1 MQFSKKDLDII
12 FKYIASRLFGE
23 KLSKYPDADQLTGRE
38 ILPIIQG
45 GENRN
50 MKTENVLDIPQVV
63 SKFSNYD
70 TLVASSR
77 EDFNRGLAALNSKL
91 EDKAAE
97 LQKLIESL
105 EVTGL
110 SISQFFG
117 DSEVLGI
124 SQKTLTMNL
133 NLLTQEI
140 LAVTGKTLGITM
152 TIVPDYVVS
161 PTTGDI
167 NITVKS
173 KFGYLER
180 VEVYVDD
187 ALIGSDES
195 VTEYT
200 ITHAIA
206 TDVNVKVKATVLGNE
221 YMAEKEVKKYFPY
234 FIGAGNAYTDVMN
247 PEHAI
252 PYNGKLTGSFNV
264 SVNQG
269 ERLFIIIP
277 TYLRDTIIRTNILG
291 EEIASVDM
299 NGFEI
304 PFDESTV
311 DTLTVFTSKNTY
323 TQGTYNIDVTNNVH
337 ESFT

>member
-23 KLSKYPDADQLTGRE
+23 KLSEYPDADQLTGRE

-77 EDFNRGLAALNSKL
+77 EDFNRGLAVLNSKL

-133 NLLTQEI
+133 NLLAQEI
-140 LAVTGKTLGITM
+140 LAVTGKTLGITL
-152 TIVPDYVVS
+152 TVVPDYVVS

-167 NITVKS
+167 TITVNS

-187 ALIGSDES
+187 ILIGSDES
-195 VTEYT
+195 VTEYVINHSIAEDVT
-200 ITHAIA
+200 I
-206 TDVNVKVKATVLGNE
+206 KVKAIVLGNE
-221 YMAEKEVKKYFPY
+221 YMEEKEVKKYFPY
-234 FIGAGNAYTDVMN
+234 FIGAGNVYTDIMN

-252 PYNGKLTGSFNV
+252 PFNGKLTGSFNV
-264 SVNQG
+264 TVNEG
-269 ERLFIIIP
+269 EKLFIIIP

-323 TQGTYNIDVTNNVH
+323 QAGTYNIDVTNNVH
-337 ESFT
+337 GLY

>member
-23 KLSKYPDADQLTGRE
+23 KLSEYPDADQLTGRE

-133 NLLTQEI
+133 NLLAQEI
-140 LAVTGKTLGITM
+140 LAVTGKTLGITL
-152 TIVPDYVVS
+152 TVVPDYVVS

-195 VTEYT
+195 VTEYVINHSIAEDVT
-200 ITHAIA
+200 I
-206 TDVNVKVKATVLGNE
+206 KVKAIVLGNE
-221 YMAEKEVKKYFPY
+221 YMEEKEVKKYFPY
-234 FIGAGNAYTDVMN
+234 FIGAGNVYTDIMN

-252 PYNGKLTGSFNV
+252 PFNGKLTGSFDV
-264 SVNQG
+264 TVNEG
-269 ERLFIIIP
+269 EKLFIIIP

-323 TQGTYNIDVTNNVH
+323 QAGTYNIDVTNNVH
-337 ESFT
+337 GSFT

>member
-38 ILPIIQG
+38 ILPIIQD
-45 GENRN
+45 GENKN

-63 SKFSNYD
+63 SKFSSYD
-70 TLVASSR
+70 ALVTSSR

-91 EDKAAE
+91 EAKVTE

-133 NLLTQEI
+133 NLLAQEI
-140 LAVTGKTLGITM
+140 LAVTGKTLGITVSV
-152 TIVPDYVVS
+152 VPDYVVS

-167 NITVKS
+167 TITVNS

-187 ALIGSDES
+187 ILIGSDES
-195 VTEYT
+195 VTEYVINHSIAEDVT
-200 ITHAIA
+200 I
-206 TDVNVKVKATVLGNE
+206 KVKAIVLGNE
-221 YMAEKEVKKYFPY
+221 YMEEKEVKKYFPY
-234 FIGAGNAYTDVMN
+234 FIGAGNVYTDIMN
-247 PEHAI
+247 PEHVI
-252 PYNGKLTGSFNV
+252 PFNGKLTGSFDV
-264 SVNQG
+264 TVNEG
-269 ERLFIIIP
+269 EKLFIIIP

-323 TQGTYNIDVTNNVH
+323 QAGTYNIDVTNNVH
-337 ESFT
+337 GLY

>member
-38 ILPIIQG
+38 ILPIIQK
-45 GENRN
+45 GENKN
-50 MKTENVLDIPQVV
+50 MKAENVLDIPQV
-63 SKFSNYD
+63 SEKFSSYD
-70 TLVASSR
+70 TLITSSR
-77 EDFNRGLAALNSKL
+77 GDFNRGLTALNSKL
-91 EDKAAE
+91 EDKVAE

-133 NLLTQEI
+133 NLLAQEI
-140 LAVTGKTLGITM
+140 LAVTGKTLGIILTV
-152 TIVPDYVVS
+152 VPDYVVS
-161 PTTGDI
+161 PTTGNI

-234 FIGAGNAYTDVMN
+234 FIGAGEAYTDIMKPAYV
-247 PEHAI
+247 I
-252 PYNGKLTGSFNV
+252 PYNGHLTGSFNV
-264 SVNQG
+264 SVREG
-269 ERLFIIIP
+269 DRLFIIIP
-277 TYLRDTIIRTNILG
+277 TYLRDSMVRTNIVG
-291 EEIASVDM
+291 EIVASADM

-311 DTLTVFTSKNTY
+311 GELTVFTSKNIY
-323 TQGTYNIDVTNNVH
+323 QAGIYNIDVTNNNN
-337 ESFT
+337 